1 MRRCEIRSR
10 FDNGDRIKKTLLA
23 TGNYTQYT
31 YDRDR
36 PDLIRA
42 PVSTPRGQQH
52 LVLLSR
58 RIRDGDGTDEGR
70 MPGSNID
77 YYGKVTVK

>member
-1 MRRCEIRSR
+1 MCRSEIRSR

-31 YDRDR
+31 YDHDR

-42 PVSTPRGQQH
+42 
-52 LVLLSR
+52 R
-58 RIRDGDGTDEGR
+58 RISRFTTSL
-70 MPGSNID
+70 ML
-77 YYGKVTVK
+77 

>member
-1 MRRCEIRSR
+1 MRRSEIRSR

-42 PVSTPRGQQH
+42 PVSTPVASSTLFYYQDA
-52 LVLLSR
+52 L
-58 RIRDGDGTDEGR
+58 GT
-70 MPGSNID
+70 
-77 YYGKVTVK
+77 VTELMKEECPEAISIITERSP